1 MSNPLGAKDPNTAL
15 TGSLV
20 QDQTAKPDIKSME
33 YHRQVL
39 ANKMEEGQDAKYV
52 SPSDNIMSPC
62 TAKLSA
68 FRGKQIGK
76 YVASNTSQLLQQW
89 HVMTLTYVLNRA
101 KPKSLFAK
109 ASSKKLEGD
118 ALFGSTKNAPA
129 AAE

>member
-15 TGSLV
+15 TGTLV
-20 QDQTAKPDIKSME
+20 QDPTAKPDIKSME

-39 ANKMEEGQDAKYV
+39 ASKMEEGQDAKYV

-76 YVASNTSQLLQQW
+76 QVAVSCSYMECQPYD
-89 HVMTLTYVLNRA
+89 MMLTCV
-101 KPKSLFAK
+101 PQ
-109 ASSKKLEGD
+109 
-118 ALFGSTKNAPA
+118 
-129 AAE
+129 

>member
-76 YVASNTSQLLQQW
+76 
-89 HVMTLTYVLNRA
+89 A